1 MAKTKKY
8 EVKLLASNQSG
19 AKRTYYRGGVQFTVL
34 EPQVLELTNEEV
46 KVFKDDARLTVK
58 GVSDKVESDSSETAS
73 NSESEAPTT
82 ETEATEED
90 SSTEDSDSE
99 DSSSD
104 EAEEVSDEAP
114 ESTEEVETE
123 ATEEDSSTEGESR
136 VDVLLAESRETL
148 NAMAIELGVENPD
161 RKEWNKPEVA
171 QAIVEAEASNS
182 ESEATS

>member
-8 EVKLLASNQSG
+8 EVTLLASNQSG
-19 AKRTYYRGGVQFTVL
+19 AKRTYYRGGLQFTVL

-46 KVFKDDARLTVK
+46 KVFKDDARLKVK
-58 GVSDKVESDSSETAS
+58 SVSDKGESDQSETTS
-73 NSESEAPTT
+73 DSESDAPTT
-82 ETEATEED
+82 TTETTEED

-104 EAEEVSDEAP
+104 EAEEVSDED
-114 ESTEEVETE
+114 TT
-123 ATEEDSSTEGESR
+123 TESR
-136 VDVLLAESRETL
+136 LDVLLKESRKDLDALATS
-148 NAMAIELGVENPD
+148 LGVEAPE
-161 RKEWNKPEVA
+161 KLENKTEVA

>member
-90 SSTEDSDSE
+90 SSTE
-99 DSSSD
+99 
-104 EAEEVSDEAP
+104 
-114 ESTEEVETE
+114 
-123 ATEEDSSTEGESR
+123 GESR

>member
-58 GVSDKVESDSSETAS
+58 GVSDKVESDPSETAS
-73 NSESEAPTT
+73 ESESDAPTT
-82 ETEATEED
+82 EIEATEED
-90 SSTEDSDSE
+90 SSTEDTDSE

-104 EAEEVSDEAP
+104 EAEEASDEAP
-114 ESTEEVETE
+114 VAPSV
-123 ATEEDSSTEGESR
+123 DDLLKLSR
-136 VDVLLAESRETL
+136 NEL
-148 NAMAIELGVENPD
+148 NAKASELNIENADKLDTN
-161 RKEWNKPEVA
+161 
-171 QAIVEAEASNS
+171 
-182 ESEATS
+182 T

>member
-8 EVKLLASNQSG
+8 EIKLLASNESG

-58 GVSDKVESDSSETAS
+58 SVSDKGESDQSETT
-73 NSESEAPTT
+73 SESESDAPTT
-82 ETEATEED
+82 TTETTEED
-90 SSTEDSDSE
+90 SNTEDTNSE

-104 EAEEVSDEAP
+104 EAEEDSDEDTTTTESRLDVLLKESRKDLDALATSLGVEAP
-114 ESTEEVETE
+114 EK
-123 ATEEDSSTEGESR
+123 
-136 VDVLLAESRETL
+136 L
-148 NAMAIELGVENPD
+148 EN
-161 RKEWNKPEVA
+161 KTEVA

>member
-8 EVKLLASNQSG
+8 EIKLLASNQSG

-58 GVSDKVESDSSETAS
+58 GVSDKSESDSSETTS
-73 NSESEAPTT
+73 DSESDAPTT
-82 ETEATEED
+82 ETETTEED

-104 EAEEVSDEAP
+104 EAEEVSDDA
-114 ESTEEVETE
+114 TE
-123 ATEEDSSTEGESR
+123 ATEVESR
-136 VDVLLAESRETL
+136 IDVLLAESRETL
-148 NAMAIELGVENPD
+148 NAMAVDLGIENPD

>member
-8 EVKLLASNQSG
+8 EIKLLASNQSG

-58 GVSDKVESDSSETAS
+58 GISDKSESDSSETTS
-73 NSESEAPTT
+73 DSESDAPTT
-82 ETEATEED
+82 ETETTEED
-90 SSTEDSDSE
+90 SSTEDTDSE

-104 EAEEVSDEAP
+104 EAEEASDDA
-114 ESTEEVETE
+114 TE
-123 ATEEDSSTEGESR
+123 ATEVESR
-136 VDVLLAESRETL
+136 IDVLLAESRETL
-148 NAMAIELGVENPD
+148 NAMAVDLGIENPD

>member
-8 EVKLLASNQSG
+8 EIKLLASNQSG

-58 GVSDKVESDSSETAS
+58 GVSDKGESDQSETT
-73 NSESEAPTT
+73 SESESDAPTT
-82 ETEATEED
+82 TTETTEED

-104 EAEEVSDEAP
+104 EAEEDSDEDTTTTESRLDVLLKESRKDLDALATSLGVEAP
-114 ESTEEVETE
+114 EK
-123 ATEEDSSTEGESR
+123 
-136 VDVLLAESRETL
+136 L
-148 NAMAIELGVENPD
+148 EN
-161 RKEWNKPEVA
+161 KTEVA

>member
-8 EVKLLASNQSG
+8 EIKLLASNQSG

-58 GVSDKVESDSSETAS
+58 GVSDKSESDSSETTS
-73 NSESEAPTT
+73 DSESDAPTT
-82 ETEATEED
+82 ETETTEED

-99 DSSSD
+99 DTSSD
-104 EAEEVSDEAP
+104 EAEEASDDA
-114 ESTEEVETE
+114 TE
-123 ATEEDSSTEGESR
+123 ATEVESR
-136 VDVLLAESRETL
+136 IDVLLAESRETL
-148 NAMAIELGVENPD
+148 NAMAVDLGIENPD

>member
-8 EVKLLASNQSG
+8 EIKLLASNQSG

-58 GVSDKVESDSSETAS
+58 SVSDKSESDSSETTS
-73 NSESEAPTT
+73 DSESDAPTT
-82 ETEATEED
+82 ETETTEED

-104 EAEEVSDEAP
+104 EAEEVSDDA
-114 ESTEEVETE
+114 TE
-123 ATEEDSSTEGESR
+123 ATEVESR
-136 VDVLLAESRETL
+136 IDVLLAESRETL
-148 NAMAIELGVENPD
+148 NAMAVDLGIENPD

>member
-8 EVKLLASNQSG
+8 EVTLLASNQSG
-19 AKRTYYRGGVQFTVL
+19 AKRTYYRGGLQFTVL

-46 KVFKDDARLTVK
+46 KVFKDDARLKVK
-58 GVSDKVESDSSETAS
+58 SVSSKGESDQSETTGD
-73 NSESEAPTT
+73 SESDAPTT
-82 ETEATEED
+82 TTETTEED

-104 EAEEVSDEAP
+104 EAEEVSDED
-114 ESTEEVETE
+114 TT
-123 ATEEDSSTEGESR
+123 TESR
-136 VDVLLAESRETL
+136 LDVLLKESRKDLDALATS
-148 NAMAIELGVENPD
+148 LGVEAPE
-161 RKEWNKPEVA
+161 KLENKTEVA

>member
-8 EVKLLASNQSG
+8 EVTLLASNQSG
-19 AKRTYYRGGVQFTVL
+19 AKRTYYRGGLQFTVL

-46 KVFKDDARLTVK
+46 KVFKDDARLKVK
-58 GVSDKVESDSSETAS
+58 SVSGKGESDQSETTS
-73 NSESEAPTT
+73 DSESDAPTT
-82 ETEATEED
+82 TTETTEED

-104 EAEEVSDEAP
+104 EAEEVSDED
-114 ESTEEVETE
+114 TT
-123 ATEEDSSTEGESR
+123 TESR
-136 VDVLLAESRETL
+136 LDVLLKESRKDLDALATS
-148 NAMAIELGVENPD
+148 LGVEAPE
-161 RKEWNKPEVA
+161 KLENKTEVA

>member
-1 MAKTKKY
+1 MAKTKKD
-8 EVKLLASNQSG
+8 EIKLLASNESG

-58 GVSDKVESDSSETAS
+58 GVSGKGESDQSETTS
-73 NSESEAPTT
+73 DSESDAPTT
-82 ETEATEED
+82 TTETTEED

-104 EAEEVSDEAP
+104 EAEEDSDEDTTTTESRLDVLLKESRKDLDALATSLGVEAP
-114 ESTEEVETE
+114 EK
-123 ATEEDSSTEGESR
+123 
-136 VDVLLAESRETL
+136 L
-148 NAMAIELGVENPD
+148 EN
-161 RKEWNKPEVA
+161 KTEVA